1 MSDRRMEG
9 KWMDDKMGGWM
20 GQRNGKE
27 EKEWERRMDGLFCTY
42 YCIRTFAFLDEI
54 VPCLKS
60 VCLSAH

>member
-27 EKEWERRMDGLFCTY
+27 EKEWERRLDG
-42 YCIRTFAFLDEI
+42 
-54 VPCLKS
+54 
-60 VCLSAH
+60 